1 MILVLA
7 GTKDAGRIIGVLKSE
22 GYRVAASVVT
32 EYGARLAGEAGADL
46 VHTGPLGKE
55 ELEKYLK
62 KHGIVAV
69 IDATHPFA
77 VAITEAARETCRSL
91 GLPYFRYRR
100 PEVQLPS
107 HPYLLPASSFEE
119 AAVLA
124 ARGRIIFLTIGTRHL
139 ECFTEAPAL
148 KGKRLVVR
156 VLPEE
161 DSLARCRRL
170 GIWPRDI
177 VAIQGPLSYELN
189 RALYRQYNADVV
201 VTKDSGSVG
210 GVEEKV
216 RAALDLGLTVV
227 VVRRPPEA
235 GALSLEELIPLLEE
249 AIEL

>member
-7 GTKDAGRIIGVLKSE
+7 GTADASQVIGVLKSE

-32 EYGARLAGEAGADL
+32 EYGARLARQAGADL
-46 VHTGPLGKE
+46 VRTGPLGQE
-55 ELEKYLK
+55 ELANYLK
-62 KHGIVAV
+62 RHGIVAV

-77 VAITEAARETCRSL
+77 VNITENAREACRAL

-100 PEVQLPS
+100 PEVRLPS
-107 HPYLLPASSFEE
+107 YPNLLPASSFEE

-124 ARGRIIFLTIGTRHL
+124 ARGQVIFLTIGTRHL
-139 ECFTEAPAL
+139 ECFTDAPAL

-189 RALYRQYNADVV
+189 RALYRQYQADVV
-201 VTKDSGSVG
+201 VTKESGSTG
-210 GVEEKV
+210 GFEEKV

-227 VVRRPPEA
+227 VVRRPSESGGLP
-235 GALSLEELIPLLEE
+235 LEEIIPMLGE
-249 AIEL
+249 ALGR